1 MAVKIKFFIKTLVER
16 YEGKKNS
23 LTKTKTELERDLSP
37 ENSDRII
44 KINKGLNELNELIR
58 ESKKKIDEAN
68 ILVRFSNGKQFDIVS
83 QTQQQIKPDFW
94 NNDTGKVR
102 NMAAFKKSDKFQ
114 EKLDELRDSILDE
127 YKATPDKK
135 TINKD
140 WLNTTID
147 KYYNPGKYLQDN
159 KTLFG
164 FIRNFIENEDKRTN
178 IDTGKP
184 LSLKTKQEYHTTFS
198 YLQRYA
204 EKFGEPDFIDIDL
217 EFYDQFVD
225 FLRNYEIQDKDGN
238 VVKPGLAVNTIGK
251 RIKTLKT
258 FLNDATEKGIN
269 PYSRYKSK
277 KFKKLTEDSDNI
289 YLTKEELNQLY
300 QHDFSTKTY
309 LERVRDLFIIGC
321 WTGLRFSDLKQL
333 TPDRMESDYIE
344 LYPFK
349 SEKPVVIPVHY
360 TVKEIVKK
368 YNGKL
373 PDSISNQKFNDYLKE
388 AAQAAKI
395 NSFFIKKVTVKGMR
409 HDKKYLKHELI
420 SSHTARRSFC
430 TNAYLDDIP
439 TLSIMAISGHK
450 TEKAFLKYIK
460 VEPKEH
466 AKKVLQMWQRNGEF
480 MNVAK

>member
-1 MAVKIKFFIKTLVER
+1 MATKIKFFVTSPKV
-16 YEGKKNS
+16 KK
-23 LTKTKTELERDLSP
+23 
-37 ENSDRII
+37 
-44 KINKGLNELNELIR
+44 
-58 ESKKKIDEAN
+58 ESKKKKDEVN
-68 ILVRFSNGKQFDIVS
+68 ILVRFSNGRQFDLTAIS
-83 QTQQQIKPDFW
+83 GQQIKPDFW

-102 NMAAFKKSDKFQ
+102 NVAGFKDSDKFQ
-114 EKLDELRDSILDE
+114 DKLDKIETHIKDE
-127 YKATPDKK
+127 FKETPDKT

-164 FIRNFIENEDKRTN
+164 FIRNFIENMDKRTN

-184 LSLKTKQEYHTTFS
+184 LSLKTKQEFNTTFS

-225 FLRNYEIQDKDGN
+225 FLRNYEIKDKDGN
-238 VVKPGLAVNTIGK
+238 IVKPGLAVNTIGK

-269 PYSRYKSK
+269 HYSKFKSK
-277 KFKKLTEDSDNI
+277 KFKKLTEESDNI
-289 YLTKEELNQLY
+289 YLTKEELNQFY
-300 QHDFSTKTY
+300 QYDFSNKPY
-309 LERVRDLFIIGC
+309 LERVRNLFIVGC

-333 TPDRMESDYIE
+333 TPDRMESDFIK

-349 SEKPVVIPVHY
+349 SEKPVVIPVHF
-360 TVKEIVKK
+360 TVREIVKK

-373 PDSISNQKFNDYLKE
+373 PEPISNQKFNDYLKE
-388 AAQAAKI
+388 AARTAKI
-395 NSFFIKKVTVKGMR
+395 NSCFVKKVTVKGMR
-409 HDKKYLKHELI
+409 HDKKYYKHELI

-460 VEPKEH
+460 VEPEEH
-466 AKKVLQMWQRNGEF
+466 ARKVLQMWQKNGEF
-480 MNVAK
+480 INVAK

>member
-1 MAVKIKFFIKTLVER
+1 MATKIKFFVTSPKV
-16 YEGKKNS
+16 KK
-23 LTKTKTELERDLSP
+23 
-37 ENSDRII
+37 
-44 KINKGLNELNELIR
+44 
-58 ESKKKIDEAN
+58 ESKKKKDEVN
-68 ILVRFSNGKQFDIVS
+68 ILVRFSNGRQFDLTAIS
-83 QTQQQIKPDFW
+83 GKQIKPDFW

-102 NMAAFKKSDKFQ
+102 NVAAFKDSDKFQ
-114 EKLDELRDSILDE
+114 GKLHELRDSILDE
-127 YKATPDKK
+127 FKETPDKT

-164 FIRNFIENEDKRTN
+164 FIRNFIENMDKRTN

-225 FLRNYEIQDKDGN
+225 FLRNYEIKDKDGN
-238 VVKPGLAVNTIGK
+238 IVKPGLAVNTIGK

-269 PYSRYKSK
+269 PYLKFKSK

-289 YLTKEELNQLY
+289 YLTKDELNQLY
-300 QHDFSTKTY
+300 HYDFSNKPY
-309 LERVRDLFIIGC
+309 LERVRDLFIVGC

-333 TPDRMESDYIE
+333 TPDRMESDFIKLNPY
-344 LYPFK
+344 K
-349 SEKPVVIPVHY
+349 TEKPVVIPVHF
-360 TVKEIVKK
+360 TVKEILNK
-368 YNGKL
+368 YNAKL
-373 PDSISNQKFNDYLKE
+373 PEPISNQKFNDYLKE
-388 AAQAAKI
+388 AAEIAKI
-395 NSFFIKKVTVKGMR
+395 NSFFVKTVTLKGMR
-409 HDKKYLKHELI
+409 HEKKYPKHELI

-430 TNAYLDDIP
+430 TNAYKDGIQ

-460 VEPKEH
+460 VEPEEH
-466 AKKVLQMWQRNGEF
+466 AKKVLQMWQNNGDYISIS
-480 MNVAK
+480 K